1 MGRFGSVELLL
12 KRAVRTDRTA
22 ITDIWGFLELPA
34 FILFEF
40 ITECITHAA
49 VFTEFDFFCRITRS
63 AKKHSWDFA
72 GIAVDAGIIAEP
84 EGAGLFSE

>member
-63 AKKHSWDFA
+63 AKKQSGDFA